1 MTGGTSLRALLERP
15 VTLGGIRLGTPSD
28 AVLDTESLR
37 VVGLEVLCD
46 DGVRRFLPLA
56 AARLRSDQVVVGSA
70 LLLLEDEDRE
80 FYRRRSRAFSA
91 LVGRAVERE
100 GRPLGALVD
109 LVVSPDGTVEAV
121 AARANGSPVLHD
133 SAGVTIA
140 PASKASA
147 A

>member
-15 VTLGGIRLGTPSD
+15 VTLRGIRLGLPSD

-46 DGVRRFLPLA
+46 DGGRRFLPLA
-56 AARLRSDQVVVGSA
+56 AARLRRDQVAVGSA
-70 LLLLEDEDRE
+70 LVLLEEGDRE

-91 LVGRAVERE
+91 LVGRPVERA
-100 GRPLGALVD
+100 GRSLGLLVD
-109 LVVSPDGTVEAV
+109 LLVSPDGTVAAV